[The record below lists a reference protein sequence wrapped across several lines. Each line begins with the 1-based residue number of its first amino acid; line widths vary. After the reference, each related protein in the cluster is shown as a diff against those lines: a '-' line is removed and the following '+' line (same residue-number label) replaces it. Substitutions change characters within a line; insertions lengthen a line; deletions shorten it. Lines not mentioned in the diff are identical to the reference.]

1 MPAKQ
6 LAPANGTFER
16 YKLQEWLNFIGTELH
31 KGFAPLFTTGMPDE
45 AKTIAKTRLS
55 SRLQW
60 VDGELAKSPYLMG
73 DTFTVADGYLF
84 TVAGWSK
91 YVGVDISGLANLGA
105 YMARVGA
112 RPAVQSA
119 LRAEGL
125 IK

>member
-1 MPAKQ
+1 
-6 LAPANGTFER
+6 
-16 YKLQEWLNFIGTELH
+16 
-31 KGFAPLFTTGMPDE
+31 
-45 AKTIAKTRLS
+45 
-55 SRLQW
+55 
-60 VDGELAKSPYLMG
+60 MG